1 MQRQREPLNKI
12 SPTIMENNME
22 ASHKIKKGL
31 VYNQQPHFWVYM
43 QTEGWVCQRENCTPM
58 VTASLFTIAKL

>member
-1 MQRQREPLNKI
+1 
-12 SPTIMENNME
+12 MENNME
-22 ASHKIKKGL
+22 VPHKIKKGL

-43 QTEGWVCQRENCTPM
+43 QTEQDEYARENCTPV

>member
-1 MQRQREPLNKI
+1 
-12 SPTIMENNME
+12 MENNME

-43 QTEGWVCQRENCTPM
+43 QTEQDGYARER
-58 VTASLFTIAKL
+58 TALSWSLQHYSQ